1 MFITREDLNMSLYNE
16 IIDAITRLDTDR
28 ERYGIR
34 TAEAIVKSRLAT
46 RFDVGYIFGKAGD
59 DRDAMIVDIV
69 ANIALYIIAD
79 VLEEMPVTIQNPYG
93 RSIELL
99 KELQEGQ
106 ATLPGVPEPTNPE
119 TGEPDAYIKYGNL
132 SNRY

>member
-1 MFITREDLNMSLYNE
+1 VNHFAHQYNE

-46 RFDVGYIFGKAGD
+46 RFDVEYIFGKTGD

-79 VLEEMPVTIQNPYG
+79 VLEEMPVTKPLLML
-93 RSIELL
+93 SIK
-99 KELQEGQ
+99 KE
-106 ATLPGVPEPTNPE
+106 T
-119 TGEPDAYIKYGNL
+119 
-132 SNRY
+132 